1 MFRSCTSSTCPGR
14 PCLGPCCFSDNLNNV
29 FSIYAVQKRNTISNK
44 LSIWE
49 KVGSRYFRPSK
60 LNPWETLV
68 PNFHTTFSNIIAT
81 PSRNFQCLVS
91 NVKPLMTASCSC
103 FRLFPTGSSS
113 LLLWEKQLHHQIRCG
128 RRLYLVTCLSLS
140 NNYKNHMQQKVHKAF
155 MV

>member
-1 MFRSCTSSTCPGR
+1 MF
-14 PCLGPCCFSDNLNNV
+14 

-44 LSIWE
+44 LSIWK
-49 KVGSRYFRPSK
+49 KVGSRYFLPSK

-140 NNYKNHMQQKVHKAF
+140 NNYKNHMQQKCTRPSWYKNHKQHEILLTKTTGMMLAF
-155 MV
+155 DIYI